1 MEFSK
6 FLFWGFIAIV
16 SLFLLVNLSVDSN
29 EFFEDD
35 KTSNML
41 YCGYEKF
48 DLSVS
53 CNETSDCIDFE
64 VEEWNVKKRKE
75 WDIVDG
81 SGNLSDNFN
90 KMFNECIYC
99 SDNKCLSGITIRRV
113 NY

>member
-1 MEFSK
+1 MKIST
-6 FLFWGFIAIV
+6 FLFWGLIIAV
-16 SLFLLVNLSVDSN
+16 SLFLLVNLSIDSG

-48 DLSVS
+48 DSSVS

-75 WDIVDG
+75 WDIVEG
-81 SGNLSDNFN
+81 SGNLNENFN
-90 KMFNECIYC
+90 RMLNKCVYC
-99 SDNKCLSGITIRRV
+99 SNNRCFSSVAIRNT

>member
-6 FLFWGFIAIV
+6 FLFWGLIIAV

-48 DLSVS
+48 DSSVS

-81 SGNLSDNFN
+81 NWDVEENFN
-90 KMFNECIYC
+90 KLLISCVYC
-99 SDNKCLSGITIRRV
+99 SDNMCISGIDIREV
-113 NY
+113 NH